1 MKKSIAGSLVLLLL
15 VGMAGTAAAAE
26 QPMTREEYKAK
37 LAEYAQR
44 EADARAEIE
53 KCDAHI
59 QALRQQLKA
68 LNKDIASLNSQTLL
82 AVDASEVEI
91 AAFEMRLES
100 VQAELENL
108 MGLAPEEILHRRP
121 EMDALSSQ
129 LADLSGSQIAAL
141 PELAEK
147 LAATQNLLMQLE
159 QRRPRSMSIEYE
171 VVRGDNLWNI
181 AKKETIYN
189 DPFMWPRLY
198 RANREN
204 IKDPNLIF
212 PKQILAVPF
221 GVAENQY
228 LVSRGDFL
236 TAIAEEVYNDPTK
249 WHKIYKANSEQI
261 VEPSMIFP
269 AQVFE
274 IPAN

>member
-1 MKKSIAGSLVLLLL
+1 
-15 VGMAGTAAAAE
+15 
-26 QPMTREEYKAK
+26 
-37 LAEYAQR
+37 
-44 EADARAEIE
+44 
-53 KCDAHI
+53 
-59 QALRQQLKA
+59 
-68 LNKDIASLNSQTLL
+68 
-82 AVDASEVEI
+82 
-91 AAFEMRLES
+91 
-100 VQAELENL
+100 
-108 MGLAPEEILHRRP
+108 
-121 EMDALSSQ
+121 
-129 LADLSGSQIAAL
+129 
-141 PELAEK
+141 
-147 LAATQNLLMQLE
+147 MQLE